1 VTSVVELKAHRMA
14 IAACFVFR
22 REISRKAVWDF
33 FDRIGHFRKSD
44 SVRVRSVHA
53 SAADMQRLHRHVG
66 FVPTS
71 EVAFSFDHL
80 IGAGEQRR
88 RHAEAE
94 RLRGL
99 QVDSQFEFCRLLDR
113 DVARLRPAQNLVDKF
128 GGASVQVHEV
138 WSIGN

>member
-1 VTSVVELKAHRMA
+1 MFRHYRPWAANRPADVRFGAHCGLKSDTAPCPTSA
-14 IAACFVFR
+14 IA
-22 REISRKAVWDF
+22 
-33 FDRIGHFRKSD
+33 
-44 SVRVRSVHA
+44 
-53 SAADMQRLHRHVG
+53 
-66 FVPTS
+66 
-71 EVAFSFDHL
+71 EVALSFDHL
-80 IGAGEQRR
+80 IAAGEQRR

-138 WSIGN
+138 WSIGPPASTNPS